1 MRSPDRRGLLLAMEG
16 IDGAGK
22 TTQVRNLAALLEQA
36 AVPLLTTK
44 EPTGGPWGQKIRASA
59 QSGRLPPAEELE
71 AFLLDRR
78 EHVADVLQPALALG
92 KVVLVDRYYFS
103 TVAYQGARGLDPQ
116 ELLAKNAFAPEPD
129 ILVVL
134 DVPPEVGLRRVR
146 ERGDVADHFE
156 REDELR
162 KVREIFRGLE
172 LPYLHL
178 VDGTQEAAA
187 VTRQIG
193 QRLFDALGVAM
204 PPRQPG

>member
-36 AVPLLTTK
+36 AVPFLTTK

-59 QSGRLPPAEELE
+59 KSGRLPPAEELE

-78 EHVADVLQPALALG
+78 EHVVQVLQPALAGG

-116 ELLAKNAFAPEPD
+116 DLLAQNAFAPEPD

-134 DVPPEVGLRRVR
+134 DVPPELGLRRVR

-156 REDELR
+156 REEELR
-162 KVREIFRGLE
+162 KVREIFRGLQ

-178 VDGTQEAAA
+178 VDGTQEAAS